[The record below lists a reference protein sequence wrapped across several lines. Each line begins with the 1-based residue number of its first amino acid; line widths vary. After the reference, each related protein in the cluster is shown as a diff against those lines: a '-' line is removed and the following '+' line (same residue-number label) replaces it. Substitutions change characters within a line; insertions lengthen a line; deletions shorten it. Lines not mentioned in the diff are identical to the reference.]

1 MQRFSY
7 SRPPSLA
14 EAVRTVAEGDGA
26 VRFLGG
32 GHHAVDRMKLGIE
45 RPAALVDVTRLPG
58 LDDILVTER
67 ELRFGALVRM
77 SDAAAH
83 DATVRDYP
91 MISESLWR
99 AASQQLRN
107 MAILGAI

>member
-1 MQRFSY
+1 
-7 SRPPSLA
+7 
-14 EAVRTVAEGDGA
+14 
-26 VRFLGG
+26 
-32 GHHAVDRMKLGIE
+32 
-45 RPAALVDVTRLPG
+45 
-58 LDDILVTER
+58 
-67 ELRFGALVRM
+67 M